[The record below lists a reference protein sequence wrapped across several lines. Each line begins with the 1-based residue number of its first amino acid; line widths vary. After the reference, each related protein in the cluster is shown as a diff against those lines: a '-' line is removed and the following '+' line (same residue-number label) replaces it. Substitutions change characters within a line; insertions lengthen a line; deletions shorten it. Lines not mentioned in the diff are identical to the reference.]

1 MTEIK
6 SYQMGFMSWVQLMF
20 IGLKLTGYITWA
32 WFWVLSPFIVTL
44 GIVGILIIIFII
56 IMIKEFIWG

>member
-6 SYQMGFMSWVQLMF
+6 SYQMGFMSWLQLMF